1 MAGARPLG
9 PLPGPLHRHSSIQT
23 ESSRL
28 CPTTCWLSKL
38 SCSESGTQ
46 TGPDA
51 GPKTSSTQPSS
62 CLIHTALILTSRL
75 PATSPQRRGRA
86 WLGSAQ
92 HLLQG
97 LHPRNH
103 GLGHSH
109 PGRKQPREEFP
120 DDICQPCPA
129 GRVLLIQGSQGC
141 GGPTRRALPSLPP
154 AARGKARL
162 WRPRGIL
169 PASHRPGLSWPN
181 ALVPLGAAH
190 LSVAAEDTLLCVRPG
205 PLGPSSPP
213 GTEL

>member
-75 PATSPQRRGRA
+75 PATSPQRGGRA
-86 WLGSAQ
+86 WLGSIT
-92 HLLQG
+92 QG
-97 LHPRNH
+97 GTQRSW
-103 GLGHSH
+103 LGSCADS
-109 PGRKQPREEFP
+109 KI
-120 DDICQPCPA
+120 DCPPVPSIPSMFSTA
-129 GRVLLIQGSQGC
+129 GF
-141 GGPTRRALPSLPP
+141 
-154 AARGKARL
+154 
-162 WRPRGIL
+162 
-169 PASHRPGLSWPN
+169 PGL
-181 ALVPLGAAH
+181 
-190 LSVAAEDTLLCVRPG
+190 
-205 PLGPSSPP
+205 
-213 GTEL
+213 